1 MNLLCNMRKK
11 RDKKPY
17 QPIRFNRDGQV
28 WEVVWQAPAAT
39 YAVKVCNKGYAYGI
53 VEKFHDVI

>member
-1 MNLLCNMRKK
+1 MRKK
-11 RDKKPY
+11 RDIKTA

-28 WEVVWQAPAAT
+28 WEVVWKAPAAA
-39 YAVKVCNKGYAYGI
+39 YAVRVSNKGYAYGI

>member
-1 MNLLCNMRKK
+1 MRKK
-11 RDKKPY
+11 RDQKTT

-28 WEVVWQAPAAT
+28 WEVVWKAPAAT
-39 YAVKVCNKGYAYGI
+39 YAVKVCKKGYAYGI